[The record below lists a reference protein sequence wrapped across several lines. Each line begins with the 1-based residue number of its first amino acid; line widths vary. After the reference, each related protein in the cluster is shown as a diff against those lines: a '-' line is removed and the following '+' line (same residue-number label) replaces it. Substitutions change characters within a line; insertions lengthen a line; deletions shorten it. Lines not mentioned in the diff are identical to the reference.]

1 MFDFRKLKD
10 VAEYLASKEGEEY
23 DRSAIS
29 RYYYALFGSARI
41 YLILVLGELEFVMGR
56 NVHRRICDRLIYSSD
71 STEHSLGITLDK
83 LRQIRNFA
91 DYDWETKDSSYFE
104 EKLDFV
110 KKESRIGLEQIE
122 ALKNSPPLKL

>member
-1 MFDFRKLKD
+1 MFDFRKVKD
-10 VAEYLASKEGEEY
+10 VAEYLSLKEGEEY

-29 RYYYALFGSARI
+29 RYYYALFGCARM
-41 YLILVLGELEFVMGR
+41 YLIRVLGELDFVKGR

-71 STEHSLGITLDK
+71 PMEHSLGMTLDK

-91 DYDWETKDSSYFE
+91 DYDWETKDSSYFD

-122 ALKNSPPLKL
+122 ALRNSPPLKL

>member
-1 MFDFRKLKD
+1 MFDFRKVKD
-10 VAEYLASKEGEEY
+10 VADYLALKDGEEY

-29 RYYYALFGSARI
+29 RYYYTLFGSARI
-41 YLILVLGELEFVMGR
+41 YLILVLGELDFVKGR
-56 NVHRRICDRLIYSSD
+56 NVHRRICDRLICSSD
-71 STEHSLGITLDK
+71 PTEHSLGITLDK

-91 DYDWETKDSSYFE
+91 DYDWETKDFSYFE

-122 ALKNSPPLKL
+122 ALRNSPPLKL